1 MNYNHGHKIGLWCVF
16 VYIVSLIEIN
26 VVIVAINETIITVS
40 IYSWGCFMAV
50 SVKPVLLSEKQM
62 QAIRMIQE
70 EQRKK
75 SGIGVA
81 PSLHEIAR
89 GLMDKALSGAV

>member
-1 MNYNHGHKIGLWCVF
+1 MIIAFY
-16 VYIVSLIEIN
+16 
-26 VVIVAINETIITVS
+26 ETIIAVS
-40 IYSWGCFMAV
+40 LYSDGGRMAV

-62 QAIRMIQE
+62 QAIKKIQD

-89 GLMDKALSGAV
+89 GLMEKALAGCM